1 MKRALAAGPAL
12 ALLAARAGAAAK
24 PTTTDRANAAREYR
38 AERGSTDATREAF
51 RAKYGTNKRGRNA
64 FGKCAS
70 ARGKAKEE
78 QADQQDAE
86 KTRERKGAAKECAA
100 ARSESGRE
108 PFSAK
113 YGTNRN
119 KRNSFGK
126 CVSQNASS

>member
-1 MKRALAAGPAL
+1 MKRALAAGAAL
-12 ALLAARAGAAAK
+12 ALLAAPAGRAAK
-24 PTTTDRANAAREYR
+24 PTTADRANAAQECR
-38 AERGSTDATREAF
+38 AERGSTDVTREAF

-70 ARGKAKEE
+70 AKGKAKE

-100 ARSESGRE
+100 ERSESGRE

-126 CVSQNASS
+126 CVSQKASS